1 MLFNEEEQELCVLG
15 GFVLLTGWI
24 RHGRDANNTQGDSLV
39 QESITWNQWGIWI
52 QGVCRSPSSCFGV
65 TSTGLMVH
73 GVQKSQWKPRAAQ
86 PWCETKRTPQT
97 TPQRGL
103 WGTIKSDSQQI
114 NGVTWK
120 KKNQTEPPN
129 KTKEKLA
136 DCSQGFWRLHQVKL
150 LLAKLYF
157 M

>member
-24 RHGRDANNTQGDSLV
+24 RHGRDANNTQGDTLV

-52 QGVCRSPSSCFGV
+52 QGVCRSLSSCFGV
-65 TSTGLMVH
+65 TSTGLTVH

-103 WGTIKSDSQQI
+103 WGTIKSDPQQI
-114 NGVTWK
+114 NGVKWK
-120 KKNQTEPPN
+120 KKIKQNPPMKQKRN
-129 KTKEKLA
+129 
-136 DCSQGFWRLHQVKL
+136 L
-150 LLAKLYF
+150 LITAKAFEDYIKSNF
-157 M
+157 Y